1 MTIVAPASPRPTAA
15 KVIARHNNEELR
27 ILFCVGVGSLFLFK
41 KKREKKE
48 FNLHLGPTKPGTH
61 APSNCYVLRL
71 LAFIVFSF
79 CHLKF

>member
-41 KKREKKE
+41 KKREKKVLICTLVQP
-48 FNLHLGPTKPGTH
+48 NL
-61 APSNCYVLRL
+61 APMHPATVM
-71 LAFIVFSF
+71 FSDYWRSSCF
-79 CHLKF
+79 LFAI